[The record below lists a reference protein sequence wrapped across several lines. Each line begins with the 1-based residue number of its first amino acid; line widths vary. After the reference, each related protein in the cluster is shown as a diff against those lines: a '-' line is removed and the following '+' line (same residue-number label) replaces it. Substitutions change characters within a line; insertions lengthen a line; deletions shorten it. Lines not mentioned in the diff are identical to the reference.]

1 MADSDR
7 LIGQTISHYRI
18 IEKLGSGGMGVVY
31 KADDTE
37 LGRLVALKFLSEDLA
52 QDLRAV
58 VRFRR
63 EARAASALNHPNIC
77 TIHEIGQQDRRVF
90 LVMEFL
96 DGRTLK
102 HHIAGKRLPL
112 DETLELAIDIAD
124 ALGASHAEGIIH
136 RDIKPANIFV
146 TKRGHAKVLDFGLA
160 KLVPGSGAVNLLAMT
175 TASEIECLTRY
186 GKAVGTFMYMSPE
199 QVRGEEPDARTDLF
213 SFGVVLYEMATGVLP
228 FRGETSGVV
237 ADAILNRTPAAPV
250 RLNPDLPPELETIIT
265 KALEKDRKLR
275 YQSASDLRADL
286 QRLKRNADLAHVA
299 GAKSGRVSETGAL
312 RRTRQTGVAAIDSIA
327 VLPLANGSGDPDTE
341 YLSDGIS
348 ESVINNLAQLHGVRV
363 MARSTVFRYKGRDP
377 DPQQIGREL
386 RVRAILTGRLL
397 QRGDTLIIQTQ
408 LVETRKGSQLW
419 GSQYVRKLED
429 VLTLQ
434 EDISREISQN
444 LRLRLTGEEKQRL
457 VRRYTDDPEAYQL
470 YLKGR
475 YFWNKRTDADLRKAI
490 SYFQQAVAKDAGYA
504 LAYAGLA
511 DSYHVL
517 WVYSNITPKE
527 CHHLAKAA
535 ALRAVQIDDTLAE
548 AHTTLASIAAADEW
562 NFAEGERE
570 FRRALALNPN
580 YATAHKWY
588 AESLTYV
595 GRFDEALLEMQ
606 KAQELDPLSLIG
618 NVTAGQILTH
628 AQKYDE
634 AIAQLR
640 NVLDEDR
647 NFQLAHSSLRD
658 VYEYKHMFPEA
669 IAENEAAA
677 LAGGYPAEQA
687 HQTAAM
693 LLEAYRRDAEA
704 GYWRARVQLAQQ
716 HTCEGRV
723 INYDECRYRIAS
735 FYAHLGDVDSAVPFL
750 QESLEQREIALV
762 YVRTAPE
769 FQSLRSDPRIV
780 EIMRQMGYPLGTGV

>member
-37 LGRLVALKFLSEDLA
+37 LGRLVALKFLPEDLA
-52 QDLRAV
+52 QNLRAV

-63 EARAASALNHPNIC
+63 EARSASALNHPNIC

-102 HHIAGKRLPL
+102 HHISGKHLSL
-112 DETLELAIDIAD
+112 DETLELAIEIAD

-175 TASEIECLTRY
+175 TASEMEYLTRY

-199 QVRGEEPDARTDLF
+199 QVRGEELDARTDLF
-213 SFGVVLYEMATGVLP
+213 SFGVVLYEMVTGVLP

-250 RLNPDLPPELETIIT
+250 RLNPDLPPELEAIIT

-286 QRLKRNADLAHVA
+286 QRVKRDAGMVHVA
-299 GAKSGRVSETGAL
+299 AAKSARAAETGVW
-312 RRTRQTGVAAIDSIA
+312 RRNKPTGAVPIDSIA
-327 VLPLANGSGDPDTE
+327 VLPLTNGGGDPDTE

-348 ESVINNLAQLHGVRV
+348 ESVINNLAQLRSVRV

-386 RVRAILTGRLL
+386 RVRAILAGRLL
-397 QRGDTLIIQTQ
+397 QRGDTLIIQTE
-408 LVETRKGSQLW
+408 LIETKTGSQLW

-429 VLTLQ
+429 VLILQ

-444 LRLRLTGEEKQRL
+444 LRLRLTGEEKERL
-457 VRRYTDDPEAYQL
+457 FRRYTDDPEAYQL

-475 YFWNKRTDADLRKAI
+475 YFWNKRTDADLRRAI
-490 SYFQQAVAKDAGYA
+490 SYFQQAVAKDPEYA
-504 LAYAGLA
+504 LAYTGLA

-517 WVYSNITPKE
+517 WVYSDITPKE

-535 ALRAVQIDDTLAE
+535 ALRAAQIDDTLAE
-548 AHTTLASIAAADEW
+548 AHTTLASIAAADDW
-562 NFAEGERE
+562 DFAEGERE
-570 FRRALALNPN
+570 FQRALALNPN

-618 NVTAGQILTH
+618 NVTAGQILIH

-640 NVLDEDR
+640 NVVDQDR

-658 VYEYKHMFPEA
+658 AYEYKHMFPEA

-677 LAGGYPAEQA
+677 LAGGYTAEQA
-687 HQTAAM
+687 QRTAAI
-693 LLEAYRRDAEA
+693 LREAYGRDAEA
-704 GYWRARVQLAQQ
+704 GYWRARVELAQQ
-716 HTCEGRV
+716 HTREGRV
-723 INYDECRYRIAS
+723 INYDECRYRVAS

-750 QESLEQREIALV
+750 QEALEQREIALA

-769 FQSLRSDPRIV
+769 FQSFRSDPRIV
-780 EIMRQMGYPLGTGV
+780 EIMRQMGLPRRAGV

>member
-1 MADSDR
+1 MASSDR

-18 IEKLGSGGMGVVY
+18 IEKLGGGGMGVVY
-31 KADDTE
+31 KADDTD
-37 LGRLVALKFLSEDLA
+37 LGRFVALKFLPEDVA
-52 QDLRAV
+52 QDLRALG
-58 VRFRR
+58 RFRR
-63 EARAASALNHPNIC
+63 EARAASALNHPSIC
-77 TIHEIGQQDRRVF
+77 TIHEIGQQDGRVF

-96 DGRTLK
+96 DGQTLK
-102 HHIAGKRLPL
+102 HHISGKRQPL
-112 DETLELAIDIAD
+112 DETLELAIEITD
-124 ALGASHAEGIIH
+124 ALGVSHTEGIVH
-136 RDIKPANIFV
+136 RDIKPTNIFV

-160 KLVPGSGAVNLLAMT
+160 KLVPPGSAVNHSAMPT
-175 TASEIECLTRY
+175 VSELEQLTRP
-186 GKAVGTFMYMSPE
+186 GTAIGTTSYMSPE
-199 QVRGEEPDARTDLF
+199 QVRGEELDARTDLF
-213 SFGVVLYEMATGVLP
+213 SFGVVLYEMVTGVRP
-228 FRGETSGVV
+228 FRGETSGVITE
-237 ADAILNRTPAAPV
+237 AILNRRPVSPV
-250 RLNPDLPPELETIIT
+250 RLNPDLPPKLEEVIN

-275 YQSASDLRADL
+275 YQNAFDLRTDL
-286 QRLKRNADLAHVA
+286 QRLKRDSDLAHGVA
-299 GAKSGRVSETGAL
+299 SRSVLIAETGAW
-312 RRTRQTGVAAIDSIA
+312 RPRSAAGAAPIDSIA
-327 VLPLANGSGDPDTE
+327 VLPLANDSGDPDTE

-348 ESVINNLAQLHGVRV
+348 ESVINNLACLRGVRV
-363 MARSTVFRYKGRDP
+363 MARSTVFRYKGRDL

-386 RVRAILTGRLL
+386 RVRAVLTGHLL
-397 QRGDTLIIQTQ
+397 QRSDTLIIQIE

-419 GSQYVRKLED
+419 GSQYVRKLDD

-457 VRRYTDDPEAYQL
+457 VRRYTSDPEAYQL

-490 SYFQQAVAKDAGYA
+490 SYFEQAVAKDPEYA
-504 LAYAGLA
+504 LAYTGLA

-517 WVYSNITPKE
+517 WVYSNITPRE

-570 FRRALALNPN
+570 FQIALSLNPN

-595 GRFDEALLEMQ
+595 GRFDEALIEMQ

-618 NVTAGQILTH
+618 NVTAGQILIH

-634 AIAQLR
+634 AISQLR
-640 NVLDEDR
+640 NVVDQDKD
-647 NFQLAHSSLRD
+647 FQLAHSSLRD
-658 VYEYKHMFPEA
+658 AYEYKQMFLEA

-677 LAGGYPAEQA
+677 LAGGYPVERA
-687 HQTAAM
+687 HRTAAM
-693 LLEAYRRDAEA
+693 LREAYEKDDEA

-716 HTCEGRV
+716 NAREGWV

-735 FYAHLGDVDSAVPFL
+735 FYAHLGDVDSSVPYL
-750 QESLEQREIALV
+750 QQALEQREIALA

-769 FQSLRSDPRIV
+769 FQPFRSDPRV
-780 EIMRQMGYPLGTGV
+780 LEIMRQMGFPL

>member
-7 LIGQTISHYRI
+7 LIGQSISHYRI

-31 KADDTE
+31 KADDIE
-37 LGRLVALKFLSEDLA
+37 LGRLVALKFLPEDLA

-77 TIHEIGQQDRRVF
+77 TIHEIGQQDKRVF

-96 DGRTLK
+96 DGQTLK
-102 HHIAGKRLPL
+102 HHISGKQLPL

-160 KLVPGSGAVNLLAMT
+160 KLVPGSGAVNLSAMT
-175 TASEIECLTRY
+175 TASEMEYLTRY
-186 GKAVGTFMYMSPE
+186 RRAVGTFMYMSPE
-199 QVRGEEPDARTDLF
+199 QVRGEVPDARTDLF
-213 SFGVVLYEMATGVLP
+213 SFGVVLYEMTTGVLP

-250 RLNPDLPPELETIIT
+250 RLNPDLPPELEAIIK

-286 QRLKRNADLAHVA
+286 QRLKRDSDLAHVA
-299 GAKSGRVSETGAL
+299 VAKSGRVSETGAL

-327 VLPLANGSGDPDTE
+327 VLPLANSSGDPDTE

-429 VLTLQ
+429 VFTLQ
-434 EDISREISQN
+434 EDISREISKN

-517 WVYSNITPKE
+517 WVYSNITPME

-535 ALRAVQIDDTLAE
+535 ALRSVQLDDTLAE

-618 NVTAGQILTH
+618 NVTAGQILIH

-640 NVLDEDR
+640 NVVDEDR

-658 VYEYKHMFPEA
+658 AYEYKHMFPEA

-687 HQTAAM
+687 HRTAAM
-693 LLEAYRRDAEA
+693 LLEAYRKDDEA
-704 GYWRARVQLAQQ
+704 GYWHTRVQLAQQ
-716 HTCEGRV
+716 HACEGRV

-750 QESLEQREIALV
+750 QEALEQREIGLV

-780 EIMRQMGYPLGTGV
+780 EIMRQMGFPLRTGV

>member
-1 MADSDR
+1 MADQAS

-18 IEKLGSGGMGVVY
+18 LEKLGGGGMGVVY
-31 KADDTE
+31 KAEDTK
-37 LGRLVALKFLSEDLA
+37 LRRFVALKFLPEGVAPDSQALS
-52 QDLRAV
+52 
-58 VRFRR
+58 RFDR

-77 TIHEIGQQDRRVF
+77 TVYEIGEYNGQPF
-90 LVMEFL
+90 IAMEFL
-96 DGRTLK
+96 DGQTLK
-102 HHIAGKRLPL
+102 HRISGKPLPL
-112 DETLELAIDIAD
+112 EQVLELGIEIAD
-124 ALGASHAEGIIH
+124 ALGAAHSKGIIH

-146 TKRGHAKVLDFGLA
+146 TERGHAKLLDFGLA
-160 KLVPGSGAVNLLAMT
+160 KLVPAGDAMRLSEVP
-175 TASEIECLTRY
+175 TASESEHLTQI
-186 GKAVGTFMYMSPE
+186 GTAIGTITYMSPE
-199 QVRGEEPDARTDLF
+199 QVRGEELDARTDLF
-213 SFGVVLYEMATGVLP
+213 SFGVVLYEMMTGVLP
-228 FRGETSGVV
+228 FRGETPGVV
-237 ADAILNRTPAAPV
+237 AEAILNRTPAAPV
-250 RLNPDLPPELETIIT
+250 RLNPDLPPKLEQVIT

-275 YQSASDLRADL
+275 YQSAFDLRADL
-286 QRLKRNADLAHVA
+286 QRLKRDADLAHVVAASSVPGAETGVWQRRRPA
-299 GAKSGRVSETGAL
+299 GAP
-312 RRTRQTGVAAIDSIA
+312 AIDSIA

-348 ESVINNLAQLHGVRV
+348 ESVINNLAQLPGVRV
-363 MARSTVFRYKGRDP
+363 MARSTAFRYKGRDP

-397 QRGDTLIIQTQ
+397 QRGDTLIIQTA
-408 LVETRKGSQLW
+408 LIETRKGSQLW
-419 GSQYVRKLED
+419 GSQYIRKLDD

-444 LRLRLTGEEKQRL
+444 LRLKLTGEEKQRL
-457 VRRYTDDPEAYQL
+457 IRRHTDDPEAYQL

-490 SYFQQAVAKDAGYA
+490 SYFQQAVAKDPGYA
-504 LAYAGLA
+504 LAYTGLA

-548 AHTTLASIAAADEW
+548 AHTTLASIAAADDW

-570 FRRALALNPN
+570 FLRALALNPN

-606 KAQELDPLSLIG
+606 KAQELDPLSLIV
-618 NVTAGQILTH
+618 NVTAGQILIH
-628 AQKYDE
+628 ARKYDE
-634 AIAQLR
+634 AIDQLR
-640 NVLDEDR
+640 NVVDQDR

-658 VYEYKHMFPEA
+658 AYEYKHMFPEA

-677 LAGGYPAEQA
+677 LAGGYPEEQA
-687 HQTAAM
+687 QRTVA
-693 LLEAYRRDAEA
+693 LLREAYGKDDEA

-716 HTCEGRV
+716 HISEGRV

-750 QESLEQREIALV
+750 REALEQREIALV

-769 FQSLRSDPRIV
+769 FQSFRTDPRIV
-780 EIMRQMGYPLGTGV
+780 EIMRQMGFPLRAGV